1 MTVKELIK
9 ELELVKNKN
18 SRVDI
23 IIPYEWEND
32 TSRDFESRKFSV
44 DDSHGTFEDEP
55 PYVELYSHK
64 TQYGKYNEPS

>member
-9 ELELVKNKN
+9 ELKLVENQN

-23 IIPYEWEND
+23 LIPYEWEND
-32 TSRDFESRKFSV
+32 TSRDFESRKFNV
-44 DDSHGTFEDEP
+44 CDMHGTFEDEL

-64 TQYGKYNEPS
+64 TLDGKYHK